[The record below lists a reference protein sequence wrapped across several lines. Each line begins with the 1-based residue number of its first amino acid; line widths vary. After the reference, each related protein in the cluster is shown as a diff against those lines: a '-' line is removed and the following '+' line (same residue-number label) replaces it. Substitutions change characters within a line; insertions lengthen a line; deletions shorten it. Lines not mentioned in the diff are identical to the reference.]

1 MRCKSLTTLVLLL
14 GAFPLTGRQEQPGKP
29 EAEAELLMRPVN
41 LPSSPLSVNLA
52 IQTAILGSGIPG
64 SAVITQG
71 CAERS
76 DSAVRFRGSTLR
88 EVLDDIVTADPD
100 YGWEVKDG
108 VVNLIPAKGVPDL
121 LTLRIGAF
129 DTGEATDVTTAK
141 TFLFALPEVRKR
153 AAELG
158 FDQAIFGS
166 GLYGA
171 APGTPP
177 PPKLNV
183 RLQDVT
189 LLEALNALV
198 RAPPLR
204 VAGPTRPRV
213 MFGCSHRRALRSGGD
228 AKRLTEECS
237 APDRPNGCII
247 FISTCG

>member
-1 MRCKSLTTLVLLL
+1 MRSKSLITLVLLL
-14 GAFPLTGRQEQPGKP
+14 GAFPFAGHQEQPGKP
-29 EAEAELLMRPVN
+29 VAEAELLMRPLAN
-41 LPSSPLSVNLA
+41 LGPSPLSVNFA
-52 IQTAILGSGIPG
+52 FQRAILRSGAPG
-64 SAVITQG
+64 GAVITQG
-71 CAERS
+71 CAEPS
-76 DSAVRFRGSTLR
+76 DNIVRFQGSTLR

-129 DTGEATDVTTAK
+129 DTGDATSVTTAK

-166 GLYGA
+166 GFSAMVPGA
-171 APGTPP
+171 PP
-177 PPKLNV
+177 PNLLNV

-198 RAPPLR
+198 RAHKHGLWVYR
-204 VAGPTRPRV
+204 EIHCNSTNH
-213 MFGCSHRRALRSGGD
+213 FD
-228 AKRLTEECS
+228 INFTE
-237 APDRPNGCII
+237 
-247 FISTCG
+247 